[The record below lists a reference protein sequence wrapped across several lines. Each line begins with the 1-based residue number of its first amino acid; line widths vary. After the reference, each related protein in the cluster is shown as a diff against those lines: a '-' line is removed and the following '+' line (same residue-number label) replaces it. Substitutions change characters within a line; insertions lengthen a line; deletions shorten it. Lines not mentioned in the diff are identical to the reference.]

1 MARVM
6 LKAQN
11 VPTKFWAEAVFTAC
25 HISNRVFLRKGTL
38 QTPYELWKGKK
49 PNLSYSHV
57 FGCKCYVLN
66 DRERLGKFNSKSDE
80 GMFLGYSSN
89 SRAYRIFNLRTR
101 RVIESINVVFSDSEK
116 VSEFFQEDDGNG
128 LTLPKE
134 VENRGKAE
142 NDPDVHTDLQD
153 VDTSVSPEA
162 KQQTKD
168 RFEMTNKIGKISK

>member
-11 VPTKFWAEAVFTAC
+11 VPTKIWAEAVFTAC

-49 PNLSYSHV
+49 PDLSYFHV

-66 DRERLGKFNSKSDE
+66 DRERIGKFDSKSDE
-80 GMFLGYSSN
+80 GMFLGYSLN

-116 VSEFFQEDDGNG
+116 VSEFFQDDDGKG
-128 LTLPKE
+128 LSLPNE
-134 VENRGKAE
+134 AGDQGKSE

-153 VDTSVSPEA
+153 VDTSANLEV
-162 KQQTKD
+162 KL
-168 RFEMTNKIGKISK
+168 